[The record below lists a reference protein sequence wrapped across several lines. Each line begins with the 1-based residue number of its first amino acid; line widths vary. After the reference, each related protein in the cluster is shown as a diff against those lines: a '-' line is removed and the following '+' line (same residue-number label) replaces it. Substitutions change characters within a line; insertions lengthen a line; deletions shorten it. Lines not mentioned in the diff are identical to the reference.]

1 MKYLCLLICISV
13 TCTAPV
19 NENNPGA
26 VDGLVELVD
35 NVALKRDKL
44 PTKEPKIVTILES
57 DAQHKLDGSYSFHYR
72 GADGSFREEI
82 AVVKNPGTKQAY
94 LEVSGAYSFIDADGE
109 EITVN
114 YKADNRGF
122 VPVGSNIPETIS
134 VSAKENSERPAPP
147 TENFDEINDDE
158 V

>member
-13 TCTAPV
+13 TCAAPL

-26 VDGLVELVD
+26 VDELVELVD
-35 NVALKRDKL
+35 NVDLKKAKL
-44 PTKEPKIVTILES
+44 PTKEPNVVQILES
-57 DAQHKLDGSYSFHYR
+57 DSQHKPDGSYSFHYR
-72 GADGSFREEI
+72 GADGTFREET
-82 AVVKNPGTKQAY
+82 AVVKNPGTKEAY
-94 LEVSGAYSFIDADGE
+94 LEISGAYSFINVDGE
-109 EITVN
+109 EVMVN

-134 VSAKENSERPAPP
+134 ISAKENSERPAPP
-147 TENFDEINDDE
+147 TDNFDEINDDE